1 MGTRF
6 VLDWY
11 RIGTTMVP
19 DGRQMG
25 ARSASDKSLSPL
37 LAHPDTKKAGDIFH
51 CCVHRDLRVQHIPR
65 SFLHR
70 AARLGVVLFVFLVIR
85 ARRGRQVSLIF
96 STSSVSFASYHS
108 LMTCFSSSDMVR
120 ASFPS
125 PFFAPGQVMRTFPV
139 VIMFRA
145 SCKHAD
151 GPGTWH
157 W

>member
-1 MGTRF
+1 MPGTDRTNK
-6 VLDWY
+6 
-11 RIGTTMVP
+11 G
-19 DGRQMG
+19 
-25 ARSASDKSLSPL
+25 LSPL
-37 LAHPDTKKAGDIFH
+37 LVHPDTERAGDIFH
-51 CCVHRDLRVQHIPR
+51 CCLHRDLRVQHIPR

-125 PFFAPGQVMRTFPV
+125 PFFAPRQVMRTFPV